1 MKTNLKKVVLP
12 ILLLVTAALII
23 GPSCSGPG
31 LPPPLADPC
40 STIGTPLQNS
50 LTAIK
55 ASGQAENITYD
66 TEIHS
71 YAFKMSV
78 AGKICSIGYQSQPA
92 IANMVSYKMEILNN
106 SGVIYTEN
114 MAFNSSQVSYVAI
127 PPVALLANTVYVI
140 RRTTLPSVNVV
151 NRIGSVVANAGTNYF
166 PYTNGIMTITSS
178 QFYDINSSTPSA
190 LANKGIPRIDFA
202 FIPD

>member
-1 MKTNLKKVVLP
+1 MKTNLKKVVIP
-12 ILLLVTAALII
+12 IFLLVTAVLII
-23 GPSCSGPG
+23 GPSCSSPG
-31 LPPPLADPC
+31 FSPPPVDLCPTTD
-40 STIGTPLQNS
+40 TPLQKS

-55 ASGQAENITYD
+55 ASGQAENITFD

-92 IANMVSYKMEILNN
+92 ITNMVSYKMEILNN

-140 RRTTLPSVNVV
+140 RRTTLPSVNIV

-166 PYTNGIMTITSS
+166 PYTNGNMTITSS
-178 QFYDINSSTPSA
+178 QFYDINSSTPTA
-190 LANKGIPRIDFA
+190 LANKGIPRIDFV
-202 FIPD
+202 FTPD

>member
-23 GPSCSGPG
+23 GPSCSGG
-31 LPPPLADPC
+31 FSPPVVDTC

-55 ASGQAENITYD
+55 ASGQAENVTYD

-78 AGKICSIGYQSQPA
+78 AGKICSIGYQSNPA
-92 IANMVSYKMEILNN
+92 HTNMVSYKMEILNN

-114 MAFNSSQVSYVAI
+114 MAFNSSQVSFVAI

-151 NRIGSVVANAGTNYF
+151 NRIGSVVANAGTTYF
-166 PYTNGIMTITSS
+166 PYTNGIITITSS

>member
-12 ILLLVTAALII
+12 IFLLVTAVLII
-23 GPSCSGPG
+23 GPSCSGG
-31 LPPPLADPC
+31 FSPPVVDPC
-40 STIGTPLQNS
+40 STIDTPLQNS

-55 ASGQAENITYD
+55 ASGQAENVTYD

-78 AGKICSIGYQSQPA
+78 AGKICSIGYQSNPA
-92 IANMVSYKMEILNN
+92 HTNMVSYKMEISNN

-114 MAFNSSQVSYVAI
+114 MAFNSSQLSFVAI

-166 PYTNGIMTITSS
+166 PYTNGIITITSS

-202 FIPD
+202 FIPN